1 MGSFTAPKPAS
12 PADRRGSPRPSS
24 LVAVVWALLQ
34 LEHAVYAPLGSLLI
48 GSQLNTAAT
57 DMACRIAFYAKAVQT
72 LPAEKEALKALRVY
86 KPKVREASVDRVVS
100 EYEVIGTNLTE
111 KGGSVAAVMMAGESD
126 G

>member
-12 PADRRGSPRPSS
+12 PADRRGSPLPSS

-57 DMACRIAFYAKAVQT
+57 DTACRIAFYAKAVQT
-72 LPAEKEALKALRVY
+72 LPAEKEALKVLRVY

>member
-12 PADRRGSPRPSS
+12 PADRRGSPLPSS

-57 DMACRIAFYAKAVQT
+57 DTACRIAFYAKAVQT

-100 EYEVIGTNLTE
+100 LGCTW
-111 KGGSVAAVMMAGESD
+111 
-126 G
+126 